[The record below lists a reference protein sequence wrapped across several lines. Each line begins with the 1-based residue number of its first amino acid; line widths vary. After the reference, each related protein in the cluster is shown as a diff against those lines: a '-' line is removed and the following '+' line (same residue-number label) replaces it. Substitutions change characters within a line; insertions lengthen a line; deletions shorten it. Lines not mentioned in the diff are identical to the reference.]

1 MVSRLGVAL
10 AVAAAC
16 CLAGQALTIRLATR
30 RGRPADVLLVVI
42 AVNVVVLV
50 PLSALVVPDPVVTG
64 RSVGAFVLAG
74 LTGTLVGRSLF
85 YAGIKRIGASRAEP
99 IKASMPLHAT
109 ILAALFLGEVVTSG
123 QFVGIVLVV
132 AGIAF
137 VSWEGR
143 DANPDVDG
151 ASGLG
156 VSLPLVA
163 AFFFALEPIFAT
175 VGLREGTNA
184 FVGLT
189 IKTLAAFVVIVGYLA
204 WRDSL
209 PRPGDIPVRELAWYV
224 LAGVASTGFL
234 LAYYAGLAVSRVG
247 IVVPIMQTS
256 PLLVILA
263 SAVLLK
269 GVERVSF
276 RLVVGALVVVAGAVV
291 VTLTG

>member
-1 MVSRLGVAL
+1 MVSSLGVGL
-10 AVAAAC
+10 AAVAAC

-30 RGRPADVLLVVI
+30 HGKPADVLLVVI

-50 PLSALVVPDPVVTG
+50 PLTALVVPDPVVTW
-64 RSVGAFVLAG
+64 RSLGAFVLAG

-109 ILAALFLGEVVTSG
+109 ILAFLFLDEVVTGG
-123 QFVGIVLVV
+123 QFVGVVLVV

-137 VSWEGR
+137 VSRQGR
-143 DANPDVDG
+143 DANTDVDG

-156 VSLPLVA
+156 ASLPLAA

-175 VGLREGTNA
+175 VGLREGTSA

-189 IKTLAAFVVIVGYLA
+189 VKTLAAFVVIVAYLA
-204 WRDSL
+204 WRDSI
-209 PRPGDIPVRELAWYV
+209 PRPGDVPRRELGWYV
-224 LAGVASTGFL
+224 LAGTMSTGFL

-269 GVERVSF
+269 GVERVTP
-276 RLVVGALVVVAGAVV
+276 RLVVGALTVVAGAVV